1 MRKKRGLLI
10 IIISVCVVII
20 AAAAIYTHPVSIEKR
35 VNATVYV
42 DGSAESQTEI
52 YIKGQIANEIRT
64 KETSYVG
71 LFQIAS
77 YERSCREGTKAR
89 IVWVD
94 GELQYITFSQGAS
107 SSFLD
112 VKKIMLDKQ
121 MNEIAVAFSDGTIV
135 ATSKNIYLECKNGLP
150 E

>member
-10 IIISVCVVII
+10 AMISVCVVTI
-20 AAAAIYTHPVSIEKR
+20 AATAIYTHPVNIEKR

-52 YIKGQIANEIRT
+52 YIKGQIANEIRI
-64 KETSYVG
+64 KEASYIG

-77 YERSCREGTKAR
+77 YEPSCREGTEAR

-94 GELQYITFSQGAS
+94 SGCQYMMYHLGAN

-112 VKKIMLDKQ
+112 VKKIMIDKQ

-135 ATSKNIYLECKNGLP
+135 ATSKNIYLECKNDLP